1 MPKKG
6 ARSMLEVV
14 VPTPL
19 VPMIIP
25 IRHVILAVVTT
36 ESATAVLQQVNH
48 VLVVKYVRRAN
59 IVARRVPVTAT
70 REVSTSSTLS

>member
-25 IRHVILAVVTT
+25 IRHVLAVVTT